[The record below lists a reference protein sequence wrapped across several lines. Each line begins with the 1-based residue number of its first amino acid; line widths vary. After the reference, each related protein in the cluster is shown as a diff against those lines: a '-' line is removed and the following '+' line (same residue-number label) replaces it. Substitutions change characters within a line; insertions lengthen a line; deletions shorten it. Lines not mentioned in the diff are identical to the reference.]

1 MSALNFRLERAWANH
16 KAAEI
21 TTQVTDPATKIN
33 TKKKKKKKKKKT
45 TTRDGC
51 KGGLG
56 RISLLPIG
64 ARYAIRYKAI
74 QSSRKMLAGSC
85 LTSFVCTSLTR
96 QTHSPLSGC
105 KRQKTSSCIVWT
117 APERRLLFQQ
127 LQSFYKSST
136 NVRELLAPEKAQG
149 LPSDWGF
156 SGFIKTAA
164 HQVLD
169 EIPFMKAE
177 DCIVW
182 TAPERRLLFQ
192 QLQSFY
198 KSSTNVRELLAPEK
212 AQGLP
217 SDWGFSGF
225 IKTAAHQVLDEIPFM
240 KAEDKDNYD
249 KKVAFDILKWIFS
262 PSDPARE
269 LAMRGKR

>member
-1 MSALNFRLERAWANH
+1 M
-16 KAAEI
+16 
-21 TTQVTDPATKIN
+21 
-33 TKKKKKKKKKKT
+33 
-45 TTRDGC
+45 
-51 KGGLG
+51 LG
-56 RISLLPIG
+56 VPGVDRPFYQQCADIPLI
-64 ARYAIRYKAI
+64 ARHAIRYKAI

-177 DCIVW
+177 EFHG
-182 TAPERRLLFQ
+182 PLFRRLGIGIIINSHPCIKGEQIFHLCHNHWSCIIRD
-192 QLQSFY
+192 L
-198 KSSTNVRELLAPEK
+198 SSTFNTKPQENHRDYLLKSELLAVTSIFYHQMNEMEWLSEEGRYMPKLIYKE
-212 AQGLP
+212 
-217 SDWGFSGF
+217 GFLIVCSPPLVFVPPYLQPIGNVPN
-225 IKTAAHQVLDEIPFM
+225 THLDTEGYIQP
-240 KAEDKDNYD
+240 
-249 KKVAFDILKWIFS
+249 
-262 PSDPARE
+262 
-269 LAMRGKR
+269 